1 MITRRD
7 QLWKGAFRMLMPQ
20 FVQFYFPDHYDE
32 IDWSK
37 GIEYLDKELHTLQIK
52 SESNGRIADV
62 LVKLYLKSGEAIWL
76 LLHIEIQGYV
86 DKDFELRV
94 HQMQYRIEDLFSV
107 NPIMLAILTDDNPNF
122 RPKEYRTEVWGTVSY
137 TAFNS
142 YKVMDH
148 PPSTYKIKDNAV
160 ALIMEIVYNSTQLK
174 KLPDD
179 KIMDLFLPIAKKF
192 FIEGYEKEEIKL
204 LISFIEAHVKFENSD
219 YSRIFDEN
227 IDNMVKYETTE
238 DILAIF
244 DTEKRLKRLHFLEA
258 QEEKMRASM
267 EQLRMREEEARMK
280 EEESRMREEK
290 SRMREEKSHARTIM
304 FMFSQGIKIDLIS
317 RVIGI
322 TENEILEIQVKY
334 KDSDF
339 LKDLS

>member
-1 MITRRD
+1 MITQRD

-20 FVQFYFPDHYDE
+20 FVQFYFPDYYDE

-37 GIEYLDKELHTLQIK
+37 GVEYLDKELYTLQLK
-52 SESNGRIADV
+52 SESKGRIADV
-62 LVKLYLKSGEAIWL
+62 LVKLHLKSGEAIWL

-122 RPKEYRTEVWGTVSY
+122 RPKYYRTEVWGTVSY
-137 TAFNS
+137 TEFNS
-142 YKVMDH
+142 YKVMDN

-174 KLPDD
+174 KMPDD
-179 KIMDLFLPIAKKF
+179 KIIDLFLPIARKF
-192 FIEGYEKEEIKL
+192 FIEGYKKEEIKL
-204 LISFIEAHVKFENSD
+204 LISFIEAHAKFENSD

-227 IDNMVKYETTE
+227 MNSMVKYETTE
-238 DILAIF
+238 DILALF
-244 DTEKRLKRLHFLEA
+244 DTEKRLKKLHFLEA
-258 QEEKMRASM
+258 QEEKMRANI
-267 EQLRMREEEARMK
+267 EQLRMKEEEARIREEEART
-280 EEESRMREEK
+280 SQVR
-290 SRMREEKSHARTIM
+290 SIM
-304 FMFSQGIKIDLIS
+304 FMLSQGIKIDLIS
-317 RVIGI
+317 KVIGI
-322 TENEILEIQVKY
+322 TEKEVLDIETQY

-339 LKDLS
+339 LKDLL